1 MNTINYTTLQ
11 FIWNTIQ
18 SVNPIQPIIAD
29 LVL

>member
-11 FIWNTIQ
+11 FIRNTIQ
-18 SVNPIQPIIAD
+18 SVNLIQHIIAD

>member
-18 SVNPIQPIIAD
+18 SVNLIQPIIAD